1 MALLE
6 RIAERRSL
14 ENPQTPLGSDLSWGT
29 WDGFD
34 GPSTSGVKV
43 SRRTALSAAAVW
55 RGVNLIAR
63 DVGKLRLDV
72 MRRVNGGWEVHRQHP
87 ARRIVARK
95 PNPYMTTFQL
105 KQVLTAHAVLEGNG
119 YAYIYRTNGGD
130 PLDVLPLSPSATY
143 PIRVDGKL
151 WYVTSVTEQGAMA
164 LSNSDG
170 VSLSMLETTHLR
182 RLRAEDVIH
191 IRGLGYDGLVGYP
204 VLQYAKET
212 IGAAIATRTYRTIY
226 FKNNAAPNIV
236 LEYPGQLTPEAI
248 TKLRDTWNKIHAG
261 LDNSHKTAILQSGMK
276 LKAFSQDARKAQLI
290 EAEQFEVREVA
301 NVLGIPPHK
310 LGDPQVA
317 GYGVREQDDQRYLD
331 ECLLPWLVT
340 WEEELEDKLLTEDEK
355 ETEEVQIRFRLRG
368 LIRGDMAA
376 RAAYYHGAIQDG
388 WMSRDEVRAEE
399 ELNPMPNDEG
409 KKYFVP
415 LNMGTTGGDSKEE
428 AEELA
433 FKRRIVEAALK
444 DPQALALVDVP
455 GLAEEV
461 GVPLSEEPWKDEP
474 AAPPAEEPPMPTDA
488 SDPERSYRML
498 ADVVR
503 WRRAAAVYHAR
514 CAVRD
519 AWHRMNRRIAIQA
532 RSAAKKPEG
541 FVEWV
546 ESIDKDNRDVIT
558 DAVAPA
564 ERCLS
569 AVAGVA
575 LDVGRHVENY
585 FKWLRSELLTVAE
598 CKASDLPK
606 AVERWAKKMGA

>member
-1 MALLE
+1 
-6 RIAERRSL
+6 
-14 ENPQTPLGSDLSWGT
+14 
-29 WDGFD
+29 
-34 GPSTSGVKV
+34 
-43 SRRTALSAAAVW
+43 
-55 RGVNLIAR
+55 
-63 DVGKLRLDV
+63 
-72 MRRVNGGWEVHRQHP
+72 
-87 ARRIVARK
+87 
-95 PNPYMTTFQL
+95 
-105 KQVLTAHAVLEGNG
+105 
-119 YAYIYRTNGGD
+119 
-130 PLDVLPLSPSATY
+130 
-143 PIRVDGKL
+143 
-151 WYVTSVTEQGAMA
+151 
-164 LSNSDG
+164 
-170 VSLSMLETTHLR
+170 
-182 RLRAEDVIH
+182 
-191 IRGLGYDGLVGYP
+191 
-204 VLQYAKET
+204 
-212 IGAAIATRTYRTIY
+212 
-226 FKNNAAPNIV
+226 
-236 LEYPGQLTPEAI
+236 
-248 TKLRDTWNKIHAG
+248 
-261 LDNSHKTAILQSGMK
+261 
-276 LKAFSQDARKAQLI
+276 
-290 EAEQFEVREVA
+290 
-301 NVLGIPPHK
+301 
-310 LGDPQVA
+310 
-317 GYGVREQDDQRYLD
+317 
-331 ECLLPWLVT
+331 VT

-461 GVPLSEEPWKDEP
+461 GVPISEEPWKDEP
-474 AAPPAEEPPMPTDA
+474 AAPPPAEEPPMPADA

-498 ADVVR
+498 CDLVK
-503 WRRAAAVYHAR
+503 WRRAVAVYHAR

-519 AWHRMNRRIAIQA
+519 AWRRMHRRIAIQA

-569 AVAGVA
+569 AVAGA
-575 LDVGRHVENY
+575 APDVGRHVDNY
-585 FKWLRSELLTVAE
+585 FKWLRSGLLTVAE
-598 CKASDLPK
+598 CKASELPK
-606 AVERWAKKMGA
+606 AVERWAKKIGA